1 MKENKKNVELERA
14 SRLRTCKLTSVSN
27 EFSCRSVLVPCGNRF
42 LVVHQL
48 RSLWIKCRK
57 LGRRQPGRF
66 MLKDLRTTMGSSEI
80 SSPWLIFYLRLHSR
94 SATARITALMCTM
107 GINWHPLRY
116 VKRFWFYLPPTPF
129 INLLASRSFCSLW
142 SSRQRRHHRSASM
155 QRRAPCGPSC
165 LPVQVH
171 TKWSVDSPEND
182 WLSFNTF
189 KSESTQVTDGFFTF
203 ADCPN

>member
-1 MKENKKNVELERA
+1 MSFFNGKNSRNSVVFEGAERVDIGLPYYQPCRTKEVRKRRQVMKENKKNVELERA

-27 EFSCRSVLVPCGNRF
+27 KFSCRSVLVPCGNRF

-107 GINWHPLRY
+107 GIN
-116 VKRFWFYLPPTPF
+116 
-129 INLLASRSFCSLW
+129 
-142 SSRQRRHHRSASM
+142 
-155 QRRAPCGPSC
+155 
-165 LPVQVH
+165 
-171 TKWSVDSPEND
+171 
-182 WLSFNTF
+182 
-189 KSESTQVTDGFFTF
+189 
-203 ADCPN
+203 

>member
-14 SRLRTCKLTSVSN
+14 SRLRTCKFTSVSN
-27 EFSCRSVLVPCGNRF
+27 KFFRCSVLVPCGNRF

-48 RSLWIKCRK
+48 RSLWIKYRK
-57 LGRRQPGRF
+57 LGRRQPGHF

-80 SSPWLIFYLRLHSR
+80 SSPWLIFYHRLHSR

-107 GINWHPLRY
+107 GIDWHPLRY
-116 VKRFWFYLPPTPF
+116 VKRFWFYPPPHTF
-129 INLLASRSFCSLW
+129 YKSSCTIFFVCSLW
-142 SSRQRRHHRSASM
+142 SSRQQRHHRSASM

-171 TKWSVDSPEND
+171 TKWSVDSLKND
-182 WLSFNTF
+182 WLSLILLKMN
-189 KSESTQVTDGFFTF
+189 
-203 ADCPN
+203 PNR